1 MLINLQE
8 ILSMAEK
15 TNSAIGS
22 YNVYN
27 LETILAIKEAANLTK
42 QPAII
47 AFGES
52 YISHSP
58 IKVISNIVHTL
69 FEDSS
74 IPIALHLD
82 HAKDFDIIAQAIDCG
97 FTSVMYDG
105 SRLPLTENIDN
116 TKKIIELAHYN
127 NVSVE
132 GELGYLNN
140 EDGSGHI
147 SQNYTSIDDA
157 INYTQSTQ
165 VDALA
170 IAIGNA
176 HGLYKS
182 KPNLNFKQ
190 LIKLNH
196 VTPCPLVLHGS
207 SGISNNDL
215 IKAITLGIRKF
226 NINTEISTTA
236 VQATREFL
244 ASNPFDINPNLRFEN
259 VLKNARLGMTNKII
273 EYMKIFAN
281 KEDIS

>member
-116 TKKIIELAHYN
+116 TKKNYR
-127 NVSVE
+127 
-132 GELGYLNN
+132 
-140 EDGSGHI
+140 I
-147 SQNYTSIDDA
+147 SS
-157 INYTQSTQ
+157 
-165 VDALA
+165 L
-170 IAIGNA
+170 
-176 HGLYKS
+176 
-182 KPNLNFKQ
+182 
-190 LIKLNH
+190 
-196 VTPCPLVLHGS
+196 
-207 SGISNNDL
+207 
-215 IKAITLGIRKF
+215 
-226 NINTEISTTA
+226 
-236 VQATREFL
+236 
-244 ASNPFDINPNLRFEN
+244 
-259 VLKNARLGMTNKII
+259 
-273 EYMKIFAN
+273 
-281 KEDIS
+281 

>member
-1 MLINLQE
+1 MLINLQK

-27 LETILAIKEAANLTK
+27 LETILAIKEAINLTK

-52 YISHSP
+52 YISHAP

-69 FEDSS
+69 FKDSP
-74 IPIALHLD
+74 IPITLHLD
-82 HAKDFDIIAQAIDCG
+82 HAKNFNIINQAIDCG

-116 TKKIIELAHYN
+116 TKKIVKLAHHN

-176 HGLYKS
+176 HGIYKA
-182 KPNLNFKQ
+182 KPNLNFEQ
-190 LIKLNH
+190 LAKLNN

-215 IKAITLGIRKF
+215 TKAITLGIRKF

-236 VQATREFL
+236 VQATRKFL
-244 ASNPFDINPNLRFEN
+244 TNNSSDINPNLRFEN
-259 VLKNARLGMTNKII
+259 VLKNARLEMTNKII

-281 KEDIS
+281 KENIS